1 MTEKLG
7 LSGHESIGQFAGE
20 IITKEGAGGALKNT
34 LNTAV
39 KDKLTFEDEDEAKL
53 AKLREAQEQAE
64 AEANAQAA
72 QSFREAQEKG
82 FERDWKESLPPDLRY
97 KAKLAEEHG
106 VYSGDEEELYRK
118 IAEEKGQE
126 EIRGYEYMGE
136 EEAWKEGQEHLER
149 VKKGAD
155 VAFDV
160 YAEIGGDTGKA
171 AKDAYTAATAAAS
184 NMGDVMA
191 GNKTVGGAIA
201 QTVVDTGVELAKNH
215 AEGTAQ
221 KLYTNIIGDSMKSM
235 SDTYMKGGSTEDIQ
249 NAGKSA
255 ALQGG
260 INAVVD
266 GAVDKIGGK
275 VTDKLGM
282 TGDNMVGVFGGQK
295 ITAGGLGGATKSV
308 IGTGAKDLAT
318 LADKDEAAL
327 EELREA
333 QEQAEEAANA
343 QAAQSFREAQKK
355 WAEKNNEAED

>member
-1 MTEKLG
+1 M
-7 LSGHESIGQFAGE
+7 A
-20 IITKEGAGGALKNT
+20 
-34 LNTAV
+34 
-39 KDKLTFEDEDEAKL
+39 
-53 AKLREAQEQAE
+53 
-64 AEANAQAA
+64 
-72 QSFREAQEKG
+72 
-82 FERDWKESLPPDLRY
+82 
-97 KAKLAEEHG
+97 
-106 VYSGDEEELYRK
+106 YRK

-155 VAFDV
+155 VAFDI
-160 YAEIGGDTGKA
+160 YAEVGGDTGKA

-282 TGDNMVGVFGGQK
+282 SGEKMVGIFGGQK

-308 IGTGAKDLAT
+308 IGTGAKDMAT
-318 LADKDEAAL
+318 LADKDEVAL